1 MHGRAS
7 TFSPQAISL
16 GLVPLKNKFLYIYNS
31 PQRRLKNNLWV
42 TLTVSSPRE
51 RRVCHVN
58 SRAPVHSCSQTLRH
72 YEHWILSLRAFNLK
86 WTPPA
91 YMFSC
96 NFPCLVKTQG
106 WLLTVARENLNY
118 ICESK
123 LICGVSKAPRTHLR
137 VLSSIS
143 VIAMAMGAAWAVYSY
158 SKSSVSTPP
167 SNYPD
172 SPAL

>member
-1 MHGRAS
+1 MHGRQALP
-7 TFSPQAISL
+7 PQAISP

-58 SRAPVHSCSQTLRH
+58 SRAPVHSGSQTLWH
-72 YEHWILSLRAFNLK
+72 YGHWISSPRAFNLK

-96 NFPCLVKTQG
+96 NFPNLVKSQG
-106 WLLTVARENLNY
+106 WSLTGARENLNY

-123 LICGVSKAPRTHLR
+123 LNCGVSKAPRTHR
-137 VLSSIS
+137 RELSSINGI
-143 VIAMAMGAAWAVYSY
+143 VMAMGSSWAVYSY
-158 SKSSVSTPP
+158 SKSRVSTPP